1 MDELL
6 INQSFNIPSREKFDN
21 FLNKKRQQTN
31 SYNNCNSST
40 KTKFIVIKNANNSSN
55 NNPNKIDK
63 QKINNNNK
71 IIKCEINNN
80 KRKIFSTKINPYLNS
95 GNFTDIN
102 KQSIDLNI
110 KNSISN
116 NSKDNNVYQMNN
128 LFLNEQANIIS
139 NNYYG
144 KEKILKNIHINNNIN
159 ENNTNNINI
168 NNNIN
173 ENSINNNNINNDNI
187 NNDNLNNNIRN
198 NYIIHINSND
208 NTISNNNINDN
219 TVNNNNITNNFN
231 LNIITNQNQIKSNNQ
246 LINSSPLNY
255 KNYQSNGNNIFGIQA
270 NLNNNQLNNL
280 EMINNSNYTT
290 NILTN
295 VQKISNSLINN
306 QYFSILP
313 REDVFYNNNNFRL
326 YTLQKEFKTFG
337 EFLFFKEEKI
347 GSGSFGEV
355 IYGMNKN
362 QNIEVAVKLVTS
374 DTTTKAIKKEIYF
387 TKLLEKEIG
396 FPRLYDSGIF
406 ETKKII
412 IESLL
417 GPSLDKLFKYCQKS
431 FPIKT
436 VCRLGKEIINRLQSM
451 HKKGLIHRDL
461 KPNNLTWGNFSSKYN
476 NNKYNPRKFILDNDI
491 TTIYLIDFGLSCS
504 YIGSNNGKHYKYE
517 EGYNFVGTLRY
528 ASINSHKGIRQSRRD
543 DLESMMYILIYF
555 LKGKL
560 PWQDI
565 KAKQKQERQE
575 KILEKKQKTTI
586 NELCQNLP
594 KQFNNLLEY
603 SKKLGFEQNP
613 DYNKYDYMFQ
623 NIIDNI
629 KENENLEKN
638 YYYIWEKKLVDD
650 LITANGNEM
659 DLSEDTNMVFK
670 GYPIKMKKY
679 IEFIMSE
686 RSSNNNDI
694 KDKSQST
701 STYITCDNCSNKT
714 Q

>member
-128 LFLNEQANIIS
+128 LFLNDQANIIS

-168 NNNIN
+168 NKNIN

-187 NNDNLNNNIRN
+187 NDDNLNNNIRN

-417 GPSLDKLFKYCQKS
+417 GPSLDKLFKYCQ
-431 FPIKT
+431 
-436 VCRLGKEIINRLQSM
+436 
-451 HKKGLIHRDL
+451 
-461 KPNNLTWGNFSSKYN
+461 W
-476 NNKYNPRKFILDNDI
+476 
-491 TTIYLIDFGLSCS
+491 
-504 YIGSNNGKHYKYE
+504 
-517 EGYNFVGTLRY
+517 
-528 ASINSHKGIRQSRRD
+528 
-543 DLESMMYILIYF
+543 
-555 LKGKL
+555 
-560 PWQDI
+560 
-565 KAKQKQERQE
+565 
-575 KILEKKQKTTI
+575 
-586 NELCQNLP
+586 P
-594 KQFNNLLEY
+594 K
-603 SKKLGFEQNP
+603 
-613 DYNKYDYMFQ
+613 
-623 NIIDNI
+623 
-629 KENENLEKN
+629 
-638 YYYIWEKKLVDD
+638 
-650 LITANGNEM
+650 
-659 DLSEDTNMVFK
+659 
-670 GYPIKMKKY
+670 
-679 IEFIMSE
+679 
-686 RSSNNNDI
+686 
-694 KDKSQST
+694 
-701 STYITCDNCSNKT
+701 
-714 Q
+714 

>member
-128 LFLNEQANIIS
+128 LFLNDQANIIS

-159 ENNTNNINI
+159 ENSTNNINI

-173 ENSINNNNINNDNI
+173 ENSINNNNVNNDNI
-187 NNDNLNNNIRN
+187 NDDNLNNNIRN

-670 GYPIKMKKY
+670 GYPIKIKKY